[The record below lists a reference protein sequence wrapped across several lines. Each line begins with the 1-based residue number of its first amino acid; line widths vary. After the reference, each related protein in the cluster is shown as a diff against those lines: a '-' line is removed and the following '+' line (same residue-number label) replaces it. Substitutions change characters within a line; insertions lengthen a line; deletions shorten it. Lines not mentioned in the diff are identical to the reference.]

1 MSHSNGQGRAK
12 FTRWAALAVLTVSA
26 AGGAAHADASSSTP
40 CSGSCNSNDIGCL
53 LQQLICGEEDMAT
66 SMAGV
71 QTELANLNT
80 SVDTHWTESNQIL
93 SDGLGEIQE
102 LSDYVQGLGDDA
114 MSLGNEYLS
123 EYKRT
128 NDLIETFLDPGH
140 AFVWAAAAAAGAVVG
155 TQAVNLAID
164 GLVAGGKKLME
175 LMKGIKREKDIYGAL
190 EEMRIRYFQT
200 RNQAVML
207 QTKLDGLLG
216 LLKLQQ
222 EGGLSRDSLILN
234 TQDLDELKT
243 DLEREMRVTQG
254 LSDELYFTDRPCSD
268 RYHGVYKGVKSVHD
282 LVTGY
287 EGIEDTLK
295 GSNQLTVCEKLGEIS
310 RLMVKAEIQLSDLA
324 DQFQISGHE
333 LFRKVQH
340 NLALKND
347 SAREASAWRHQRKT
361 RRVALAV
368 VDYVWDAYYRDL
380 KSFAK
385 PYIKECMWQY
395 VPLIPWGGDSMDQ
408 AKIYQKYWYKCLDE
422 YVEAHPDEKHINR
435 QMIQMRDGSVAMIER
450 FFDLSPE
457 ELDAR
462 YRKSEALYMEMVQEE
477 VRFMGRVGGYA
488 DDLQKRVDSLEA
500 RRQRINQV
508 CGAPGAR

>member
-1 MSHSNGQGRAK
+1 
-12 FTRWAALAVLTVSA
+12 
-26 AGGAAHADASSSTP
+26 
-40 CSGSCNSNDIGCL
+40 
-53 LQQLICGEEDMAT
+53 MAT
-66 SMAGV
+66 EMAGV
-71 QTELANLNT
+71 GDELATLN
-80 SVDTHWTESNQIL
+80 DTVSSFGDDVNSSWAETNGLIE
-93 SDGLGEIQE
+93 DGLGQIQD
-102 LSDYVQGLGDDA
+102 LTDYVTGLGDDA
-114 MSLGNEYLS
+114 MALGNEYLS

-164 GLVAGGKKLME
+164 GLVMGGKKLME

-190 EEMRIRYFQT
+190 EELRIRYFQT

-207 QTKLDGLLG
+207 ERKLDGLLG

-254 LSDELYFTDRPCSD
+254 RSDQLYFADRPCSD
-268 RYHGVYKGVKSVHD
+268 QYHGIYKSVKGVHD

-295 GSNQLTVCEKLGEIS
+295 GNDQLTVCEKLGEIS

-340 NLALKND
+340 HLALKKD
-347 SAREASAWRHQRKT
+347 STREASAGRHQRKT

-368 VDYVWDAYYRDL
+368 VDYVWDAYDRDL
-380 KSFAK
+380 KGFAK
-385 PYIKECMWQY
+385 PYIKECMWKY

-408 AKIYQKYWYKCLDE
+408 AKLYQKYWYKCLDE
-422 YVEAHPDEKHINR
+422 YVETHPEEKHINR
-435 QMIQMRDGSVAMIER
+435 QMIQMRDESVAMIER
-450 FFDLSPE
+450 FFDLTPE
-457 ELDAR
+457 ELEAR
-462 YRKSEALYMEMVQEE
+462 YRKSEALYLEMIQEE
-477 VRFMGRVGGYA
+477 VRFMGRVGEYA
-488 DDLQKRVDSLEA
+488 DDLQKRVDGLEA

-508 CGAPGAR
+508 CGAPGA